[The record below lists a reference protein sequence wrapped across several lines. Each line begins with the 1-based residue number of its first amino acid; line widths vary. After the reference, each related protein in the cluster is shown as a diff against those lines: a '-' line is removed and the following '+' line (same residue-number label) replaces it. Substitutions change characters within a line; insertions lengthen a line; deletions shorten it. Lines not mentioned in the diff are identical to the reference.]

1 MCGHL
6 KKNMN
11 DPIGSSE
18 LLDIGSQLL
27 DEAKELRLQVGGGS
41 MFPYMRNG
49 DIAHIVKCPL
59 EELRPGHVVV
69 YNGGHR
75 WVAHRLMR
83 ISKNKDHWTLVTHGD
98 SCLRPDSG
106 FTEENYAGRII
117 SMERGTS
124 AWRIDTSRHLR
135 YGTLVVRTPAVI
147 HYGCHALHLA
157 LRIMGKLK
165 RMAGL
170 NSLL

>member
-1 MCGHL
+1 
-6 KKNMN
+6 MN

-83 ISKNKDHWTLVTHGD
+83 ISKNNDHWTLVTHGD
-98 SCLRPDSG
+98 SCLRPDPA

-117 SMERGTS
+117 SVERKGAS
-124 AWRIDTSRHLR
+124 WRIDGKGHHRFGR
-135 YGTLVVRTPAVI
+135 IVIWAGTLI
-147 HYGCHALHLA
+147 HPILHGLTIPKRFVNK
-157 LRIMGKLK
+157 LRIMNG
-165 RMAGL
+165 R
-170 NSLL
+170 STH

>member
-1 MCGHL
+1 MYGHL

-83 ISKNKDHWTLVTHGD
+83 ISKNNDHWTLVTHGD
-98 SCLRPDSG
+98 SCLRPDPA

-124 AWRIDTSRHLR
+124 AWRIDEKGHQRFGKIVLWA
-135 YGTLVVRTPAVI
+135 GAVI
-147 HYGCHALHLA
+147 HPLFHGLTMPQ
-157 LRIMGKLK
+157 RIVNKLK
-165 RMAGL
+165 VMMGR
-170 NSLL
+170 NPH